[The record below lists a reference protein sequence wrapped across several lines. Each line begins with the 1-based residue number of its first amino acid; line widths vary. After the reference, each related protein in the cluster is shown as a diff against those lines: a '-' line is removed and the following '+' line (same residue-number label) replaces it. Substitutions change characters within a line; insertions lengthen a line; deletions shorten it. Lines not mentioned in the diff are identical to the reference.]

1 MAKRPILAENGAPAM
16 AGKLSEYNENK
27 KRRTFARL
35 LGYFF
40 KFPGRTLLSLLMAAF
55 ENMVDVAK
63 PLILMLIIDK
73 NLIPGRNDM
82 GEIVLFSIVYGLLCL
97 SGAAASV
104 THRMTL
110 TSLGQRIMHRLRTDL
125 FAHIQRLNMKFFD
138 NNASGSILTR
148 VSSDVESL
156 NSLYSSILVDLVKE
170 AMLIVTLLITM
181 FSLSW
186 ELTLVALAALPLV
199 TVLTVFF
206 KTLAKRNNIRVK
218 AQLSRLN
225 GFMSEN
231 IVGMKVVQIFHRE
244 KEKRAEFKDINDG
257 YYKLGVTEAVL
268 NSLGNTL
275 IPNIAHILAL
285 LMMAFYCNQLLEGTI
300 LIGVMYSFITYT
312 KQLYQPISAIAQQYT
327 SIASAIVSAD
337 RIFDIT
343 DKTEFDED
351 MDSGFRGDRVRG
363 EIEFRNVW
371 FAYVGENWVLKD
383 VSFRIGP
390 GQRAAFVG
398 ATGSGKTTV
407 ISLIARFYE
416 IQKGQI
422 LLDGRDIR
430 EYNLEYLRQ
439 QIAVVM
445 QDVFLFTGDIAYNIR
460 LNRDDITDAQI
471 RDAAVTANAD
481 GFISRL
487 PDGYHH
493 PVGERGMSF
502 SAGQRQ
508 LIAFAR
514 AVAFNPAVLV
524 LDEATANIDV
534 ETEAAITD
542 ALGKISTG
550 RTSIYIA
557 HRLST
562 IIDSDCIFVLHRG
575 ELRES
580 GSHEELLEKDG
591 LYARLYRLSLQKP
604 GGSLSGATAEDVE

>member
-1 MAKRPILAENGAPAM
+1 MAKKPILKETGRVM
-16 AGKLSEYNENK
+16 AGRLSEYNESGT
-27 KRRTFARL
+27 RHTFARL
-35 LGYFF
+35 LGYFL
-40 KFPGRTLLSLLMAAF
+40 KFPGRTILSLLMAAY
-55 ENMVDVAK
+55 ENLVDIAK
-63 PLILMLIIDK
+63 PFILMLIIDK
-73 NLIPGRNDM
+73 NLVPGRNDM
-82 GEIVLFSIVYGLLCL
+82 GEIVLLSILYGFIVVTGLV
-97 SGAAASV
+97 AAV
-104 THRMTL
+104 THQLVL
-110 TSLGQRIMHRLRTDL
+110 TSLGQRIMHKLRTEL

-170 AMLIVTLLITM
+170 VMMLVTLLVTM

-186 ELTLVALAALPLV
+186 QLTLVALGALPFI

-206 KTLAKRNNIRVK
+206 RTVAKKNFVRVK

-231 IVGMKVVQIFHRE
+231 IIGMKVVQIFHRE

-268 NSLGNTL
+268 NSLGNSL
-275 IPNIAHILAL
+275 IPNLAHMLAL
-285 LMMAFYCNQLLEGTI
+285 LMMAFFATELLNGTI
-300 LIGVMYSFITYT
+300 LVGVMYSFITYT
-312 KQLYQPISAIAQQYT
+312 KQLYQPIAAIAQQYT

-351 MDSGFRGDRVRG
+351 MESGFRGDRIRG

-371 FAYVGENWVLKD
+371 FAYIDENWVLKD

-390 GQRAAFVG
+390 GERAAFVG

-445 QDVFLFTGDIAYNIR
+445 QDVFLFSGDIAYNIR
-460 LNRDDITDAQI
+460 LNRTDITDEDI
-471 RDAAVTANAD
+471 RRAAVTANAD
-481 GFISRL
+481 TFISRL

-502 SAGQRQ
+502 SSGQRQ

-542 ALGKISTG
+542 ALGKISSG

-562 IIDSDCIFVLHRG
+562 IVDSDRIFVLHRG

-580 GSHEELLEKDG
+580 GTHEELLEKG
-591 LYARLYRLSLQKP
+591 GIYARLYSLSLQKP
-604 GGSLSGATAEDVE
+604 NQSLGGAAAEEVE

>member
-1 MAKRPILAENGAPAM
+1 MAKKPILKETGRVM
-16 AGKLSEYNENK
+16 AGRLSEYNESGT
-27 KRRTFARL
+27 RHTFARL
-35 LGYFF
+35 LGYFL
-40 KFPGRTLLSLLMAAF
+40 KFPGRTILSLLMAAY
-55 ENMVDVAK
+55 ENLVDIAK
-63 PLILMLIIDK
+63 PFILMLIIDK
-73 NLIPGRNDM
+73 NLVPGRNDM
-82 GEIVLFSIVYGLLCL
+82 GEIVLLSILYGFIVVTGLV
-97 SGAAASV
+97 AAV
-104 THRMTL
+104 THQLVL
-110 TSLGQRIMHRLRTDL
+110 TSLGQRIMHKLRTEL

-170 AMLIVTLLITM
+170 VMMLVTLLVTM

-186 ELTLVALAALPLV
+186 QLTLVALGALPFI
-199 TVLTVFF
+199 TVLTIFF
-206 KTLAKRNNIRVK
+206 RTIAKKNFVRVK

-231 IVGMKVVQIFHRE
+231 IIGMKVVQIFHRE

-275 IPNIAHILAL
+275 IPNLAHMLAL
-285 LMMAFYCNQLLEGTI
+285 LMMAFFATELLNGTI
-300 LIGVMYSFITYT
+300 LVGVMYSFITYT
-312 KQLYQPISAIAQQYT
+312 KQLYQPIAAIAQQYT

-351 MDSGFRGDRVRG
+351 MESGFRGDRIRG

-371 FAYVGENWVLKD
+371 FAYIDENWVLKD

-390 GQRAAFVG
+390 GERAAFVG

-445 QDVFLFTGDIAYNIR
+445 QDVFLFSGDIAYNIR
-460 LNRDDITDAQI
+460 LNRTDITDEDI
-471 RDAAVTANAD
+471 RRAAVTANAD
-481 GFISRL
+481 TFISRL

-502 SAGQRQ
+502 SSGQRQ

-542 ALGKISTG
+542 ALGKISSG

-562 IIDSDCIFVLHRG
+562 IVDSDRIFVLHRG

-580 GSHEELLEKDG
+580 GTHEELLEKG
-591 LYARLYRLSLQKP
+591 GIYARLYSLSLQKP
-604 GGSLSGATAEDVE
+604 NQSLGGAAAEEVE

>member
-1 MAKRPILAENGAPAM
+1 MAKKPILKETGRVM
-16 AGKLSEYNENK
+16 AGRLSEYNESGT
-27 KRRTFARL
+27 RHTFARL
-35 LGYFF
+35 LGYFL
-40 KFPGRTLLSLLMAAF
+40 KFPGRTILSLLMAAY
-55 ENMVDVAK
+55 ENLVDIAK
-63 PLILMLIIDK
+63 PFILMLIIDK
-73 NLIPGRNDM
+73 NLVPGRNDM
-82 GEIVLFSIVYGLLCL
+82 GEIVLLSILYGFIVVTGLV
-97 SGAAASV
+97 AAV
-104 THRMTL
+104 THQLVL
-110 TSLGQRIMHRLRTDL
+110 TSLGQRIMHKLRTEL

-170 AMLIVTLLITM
+170 VMMLVTLLVTM

-186 ELTLVALAALPLV
+186 QLTLVALGALPFI
-199 TVLTVFF
+199 TVLTIFF
-206 KTLAKRNNIRVK
+206 RTVAKKNFVRVK

-231 IVGMKVVQIFHRE
+231 IIGMKVVQIFHRE

-275 IPNIAHILAL
+275 IPNLAHMLAL
-285 LMMAFYCNQLLEGTI
+285 LMMAFFATELLNGTI
-300 LIGVMYSFITYT
+300 LVGVMYSFITYT
-312 KQLYQPISAIAQQYT
+312 KQLYQPIAAIAQQYT

-351 MDSGFRGDRVRG
+351 MESGFRGERIRG

-371 FAYVGENWVLKD
+371 FAYIDENWVLKD

-390 GQRAAFVG
+390 GERAAFVG

-445 QDVFLFTGDIAYNIR
+445 QDVFLFSGDIAYNIR
-460 LNRDDITDAQI
+460 LNRTDITDEDI
-471 RDAAVTANAD
+471 RRAAITANAD
-481 GFISRL
+481 NFISRL

-502 SAGQRQ
+502 SSGQRQ

-542 ALGKISTG
+542 ALGKISSG

-562 IIDSDCIFVLHRG
+562 IVDSDRIFVLHRG

-580 GSHEELLEKDG
+580 GTHEELLERG
-591 LYARLYRLSLQKP
+591 GIYARLYSLSLQKP
-604 GGSLSGATAEDVE
+604 NQSLGGAAAEEVE

>member
-1 MAKRPILAENGAPAM
+1 MAKKPILKETGRVM
-16 AGKLSEYNENK
+16 AGRLSEYNESGT
-27 KRRTFARL
+27 RHTFARL
-35 LGYFF
+35 LGYFL
-40 KFPGRTLLSLLMAAF
+40 KFPGRTILSLLMAAY
-55 ENMVDVAK
+55 ENLVDIAK
-63 PLILMLIIDK
+63 PFILMLIIDK
-73 NLIPGRNDM
+73 NLVPGRNDM
-82 GEIVLFSIVYGLLCL
+82 GEIVLLSILYGFIVVTGLV
-97 SGAAASV
+97 AAV
-104 THRMTL
+104 THQLVL
-110 TSLGQRIMHRLRTDL
+110 TSLGQRIMHKLRTEL

-170 AMLIVTLLITM
+170 VMMLVTLLVTM

-186 ELTLVALAALPLV
+186 QLTLVALGALPFI

-206 KTLAKRNNIRVK
+206 RTVAKKNFVRVK

-231 IVGMKVVQIFHRE
+231 IIGMKVVQIFHRE

-268 NSLGNTL
+268 NSLGNSL
-275 IPNIAHILAL
+275 IPNLAHMLAL
-285 LMMAFYCNQLLEGTI
+285 LMMAFFATELLNGTI
-300 LIGVMYSFITYT
+300 LVGVMYSFITYT
-312 KQLYQPISAIAQQYT
+312 KQLYQPIAAIAQQYT

-351 MDSGFRGDRVRG
+351 MESGFRGDRIRG

-371 FAYVGENWVLKD
+371 FAYIDENWVLKD

-390 GQRAAFVG
+390 GERAAFVG

-445 QDVFLFTGDIAYNIR
+445 QDVFLFSGDIAYNIR
-460 LNRDDITDAQI
+460 LNRTDITDEDI
-471 RDAAVTANAD
+471 RRAAVTANAD
-481 GFISRL
+481 TFISRL

-502 SAGQRQ
+502 SSGQRQ

-542 ALGKISTG
+542 ALGKISSG

-557 HRLST
+557 HRRSP
-562 IIDSDCIFVLHRG
+562 IVDSDRIFVLHRG

-580 GSHEELLEKDG
+580 GTHEELLEKG
-591 LYARLYRLSLQKP
+591 GIYARLYSLSLQKP
-604 GGSLSGATAEDVE
+604 NQSLGGAAAEEVE

>member
-1 MAKRPILAENGAPAM
+1 MAKKPILKETGRVM
-16 AGKLSEYNENK
+16 AGRLSEYNESGT
-27 KRRTFARL
+27 RHTFARL
-35 LGYFF
+35 LGYFL
-40 KFPGRTLLSLLMAAF
+40 KFPGRTILSLLMAAY
-55 ENMVDVAK
+55 ENLVDIAK
-63 PLILMLIIDK
+63 PFILMLIIDK
-73 NLIPGRNDM
+73 NLVPGRNDM
-82 GEIVLFSIVYGLLCL
+82 GEIVLLSILYGFIVVTGLV
-97 SGAAASV
+97 AAV
-104 THRMTL
+104 THQLVL
-110 TSLGQRIMHRLRTDL
+110 TSLGQRIMHKLRTEL

-170 AMLIVTLLITM
+170 VMMLVTLLVTM

-186 ELTLVALAALPLV
+186 QLTLVALGALPFI
-199 TVLTVFF
+199 TVLTIFF
-206 KTLAKRNNIRVK
+206 RTIAKKNFVRVK

-231 IVGMKVVQIFHRE
+231 IIGMKVVQIFHRE

-275 IPNIAHILAL
+275 IPNLAHMLAL
-285 LMMAFYCNQLLEGTI
+285 LMMAFFATELLNGTI
-300 LIGVMYSFITYT
+300 LVGVMYSFITYT
-312 KQLYQPISAIAQQYT
+312 KQLYQPIAAIAQQYT

-351 MDSGFRGDRVRG
+351 MESGFRGDRIRG

-371 FAYVGENWVLKD
+371 FAYIDENWVLKD

-390 GQRAAFVG
+390 GERAAFVG

-445 QDVFLFTGDIAYNIR
+445 QDVFLFSGDIAYNIR
-460 LNRDDITDAQI
+460 LNRTDITDEDI
-471 RDAAVTANAD
+471 RRAAITANAD
-481 GFISRL
+481 TFISRL

-502 SAGQRQ
+502 SSGQRQ

-542 ALGKISTG
+542 ALGKISSG

-562 IIDSDCIFVLHRG
+562 IVDSDRIFVLHRG

-580 GSHEELLEKDG
+580 GTHEELLEKG
-591 LYARLYRLSLQKP
+591 GIYARLYSLSLQKP
-604 GGSLSGATAEDVE
+604 NQSLGGAAADEVE

>member
-1 MAKRPILAENGAPAM
+1 MAKKPILKETGRVM
-16 AGKLSEYNENK
+16 AGRLSEYNESGT
-27 KRRTFARL
+27 RHTFARL
-35 LGYFF
+35 LGYFL
-40 KFPGRTLLSLLMAAF
+40 KFPGRTILSLLMAAY
-55 ENMVDVAK
+55 ENLVDIAK
-63 PLILMLIIDK
+63 PFILMLIIDK
-73 NLIPGRNDM
+73 NLVPGRNDM
-82 GEIVLFSIVYGLLCL
+82 GEIVLLSILYGFIVVTGLV
-97 SGAAASV
+97 AAV
-104 THRMTL
+104 THQLVL
-110 TSLGQRIMHRLRTDL
+110 TSLGQRIMHKLRTEL

-170 AMLIVTLLITM
+170 VMMLVTLLVTM

-186 ELTLVALAALPLV
+186 QLTLVALGALPFI
-199 TVLTVFF
+199 TVLTIFF
-206 KTLAKRNNIRVK
+206 RTIAKKNFVRVK

-231 IVGMKVVQIFHRE
+231 IIGMKVVQIFHRE

-275 IPNIAHILAL
+275 IPNLAHMLAL
-285 LMMAFYCNQLLEGTI
+285 LMMAFFATELLNGTI
-300 LIGVMYSFITYT
+300 LVGVMYSFITYT
-312 KQLYQPISAIAQQYT
+312 KQLYQPIAAIAQQYT

-351 MDSGFRGDRVRG
+351 MESGFRGERIRG

-371 FAYVGENWVLKD
+371 FAYIDENWVLKD

-390 GQRAAFVG
+390 GERAAFVG

-445 QDVFLFTGDIAYNIR
+445 QDVFLFSGDIAYNIR
-460 LNRDDITDAQI
+460 LNRTDITDEDI
-471 RDAAVTANAD
+471 RRAAITANAD
-481 GFISRL
+481 TFISRL

-502 SAGQRQ
+502 SSGQRQ

-542 ALGKISTG
+542 ALGKISSG

-562 IIDSDCIFVLHRG
+562 IVDSDRIFVLHRG

-580 GSHEELLEKDG
+580 GTHEELLEKG
-591 LYARLYRLSLQKP
+591 GIYARLYSLSLQKP
-604 GGSLSGATAEDVE
+604 NQSLGGAAAEEVE

>member
-1 MAKRPILAENGAPAM
+1 MAKKPILKETGRGM
-16 AGKLSEYNENK
+16 AGRLSEYNEST
-27 KRRTFARL
+27 KRRTFGRL
-35 LGYFF
+35 LGYFL
-40 KFPGRTLLSLLMAAF
+40 KFPGRTVISLLLAAY
-55 ENMVDVAK
+55 ENLVDIAK
-63 PLILMLIIDK
+63 PFILMLIIDK
-73 NLIPGRNDM
+73 NLVPGRNDM
-82 GEIVLFSIVYGLLCL
+82 SEIVLFSLLYGIIVITGLF
-97 SGAAASV
+97 AAV
-104 THRMTL
+104 TQQLVL
-110 TSLGQRIMHRLRTDL
+110 TSLGQRIMHKLRTEL

-156 NSLYSSILVDLVKE
+156 NSLYSSTLVDLVKE
-170 AMLIVTLLITM
+170 VMLLVSLLITM

-186 ELTLVALAALPLV
+186 QLTLVALAALPFI

-206 KTLAKRNNIRVK
+206 RNIAKKNFVRVK

-231 IVGMKVVQIFHRE
+231 IIGMKVVQIFHRE

-257 YYKLGVTEAVL
+257 YYKLGVTEAVIT
-268 NSLGNTL
+268 SLGNTL
-275 IPNIAHILAL
+275 IPNLAHMLAL
-285 LMMAFYCNQLLEGTI
+285 LMMAFFATELLNGTI
-300 LIGVMYSFITYT
+300 LVGVMYSFITYT
-312 KQLYQPISAIAQQYT
+312 KQFYQPIAVIAKEYT

-343 DKTEFDED
+343 DNTEFDED
-351 MDSGFRGDRVRG
+351 MESGFRGERIRG

-371 FAYVGENWVLKD
+371 FAYIDENWVLKD

-390 GQRAAFVG
+390 GERAAFVG

-445 QDVFLFTGDIAYNIR
+445 QDVFLFSGDIAYNIR
-460 LNRDDITDAQI
+460 LNRDDITDEDI
-471 RDAAVTANAD
+471 RRAAVTANAD
-481 GFISRL
+481 AFISRL
-487 PDGYHH
+487 PEGYHH

-502 SAGQRQ
+502 SSGQRQ

-542 ALGKISTG
+542 ALGKISSG

-562 IIDSDCIFVLHRG
+562 IVDSDRIFVLHRG

-580 GSHEELLEKDG
+580 GTHEELLEKG
-591 LYARLYRLSLQKP
+591 GIYARLYSLSLQKP
-604 GGSLSGATAEDVE
+604 NQSLGGAAAEEVE